1 LAHIWHNNND
11 NGDDDD
17 NTKNNGNDDGDDDDD
32 DDDGIE
38 GTDARHIGRAIDF
51 AIASSLSLA
60 VASICLFV
68 AAAPVL
74 ASAALFCSCISIC
87 RVKLEVSKLYSASR
101 RLFSLAM
108 AKQALACVAF
118 CNCASFRQLY
128 CSCVS
133 ICQPCQLCCNC
144 VSICQFA
151 PASGVLD

>member
-1 LAHIWHNNND
+1 MSSFIELFFWLGVRGVPFNPWRTFGTTIMIMV
-11 NGDDDD
+11 
-17 NTKNNGNDDGDDDDD
+17 TMMIIKNNGNDDGDGDDD

-87 RVKLEVSKLYSASR
+87 RGQFEMSKWYST
-101 RLFSLAM
+101 LPVDV
-108 AKQALACVAF
+108 C
-118 CNCASFRQLY
+118 FRWLWP
-128 CSCVS
+128 SKH
-133 ICQPCQLCCNC
+133 
-144 VSICQFA
+144 
-151 PASGVLD
+151 

>member
-1 LAHIWHNNND
+1 MAHIWHNNND

-87 RVKLEVSKLYSASR
+87 RGQFEMSKWYST
-101 RLFSLAM
+101 LPVDV
-108 AKQALACVAF
+108 C
-118 CNCASFRQLY
+118 FRWLWP
-128 CSCVS
+128 
-133 ICQPCQLCCNC
+133 IKH
-144 VSICQFA
+144 
-151 PASGVLD
+151 